1 MPLPKLRAVSYARD
15 FSVTSNKFV
24 KFDKLVQSARKDQ
37 AEAVIVALPQV
48 LGDSYDELLVNLNK
62 LALANLLLAIV
73 PPPPAADRN

>member
-1 MPLPKLRAVSYARD
+1 MPKLRAVSYARD
-15 FSVTSNKFV
+15 FSVTSDKFV
-24 KFDKLVQSARKDQ
+24 KFDQMVQNAWKDQ
-37 AEAVIVALPQV
+37 AEAVIVASPQV